1 MQTPKKML
9 ILKQKLLL
17 TSGWSGRVHLY
28 RSVIILSLG
37 RVRIGKL
44 NLLFSTGYRWKSTS
58 LEVIYL
64 AVVVYS
70 YSQLL
75 IIGEG
80 WESTLLYVSYLSVGR
95 VGGYSFY

>member
-1 MQTPKKML
+1 MVGVGEYVVTGQL
-9 ILKQKLLL
+9 SFYHWVE
-17 TSGWSGRVHLY
+17 SGWVSQ
-28 RSVIILSLG
+28 
-37 RVRIGKL
+37 
-44 NLLFSTGYRWKSTS
+44 LFISEKRWKSTS

-64 AVVVYS
+64 SVVGYS

-80 WESTLLYVSYLSVGR
+80 RESTFSYASYLSVGR

>member
-1 MQTPKKML
+1 MVGVGEYIFTGQL
-9 ILKQKLLL
+9 SFCHWVE
-17 TSGWSGRVHLY
+17 SGLVS
-28 RSVIILSLG
+28 
-37 RVRIGKL
+37 
-44 NLLFSTGYRWKSTS
+44 LLFITGQRWKSTS

-95 VGGYSFY
+95 VGGYSFYS